1 MEIKTLD
8 QTIRIN
14 LDTEKRTGVLVS
26 GGLDS
31 AILLFL
37 LLKEIKDF
45 NLDVDLTVYNVP
57 NVNDGAMVYSKQVV
71 DYLEKHFE
79 TKINLK
85 NVGSGSASPLQLITS
100 PAKLLLETGEI
111 DVLYSGQN
119 QFPEEAKTWQAYK
132 NAQGLFKRKSPYA
145 PESNQAKFPFIRL
158 HKHHIL
164 EIYRQYDILDFASI
178 THSCTTK
185 VQGKCMECL
194 WCKERT
200 WAFTKLGLED
210 L

>member
-8 QTIRIN
+8 QTIRID

-26 GGLDS
+26 GGMDS

-37 LLKEIKDF
+37 ILKEIKDL
-45 NLDVDLTVYNVP
+45 NISVDLTVYNVP

-71 DYLEKHFE
+71 DYLEKYFD

-85 NVGSGSASPLQLITS
+85 NVGSGAASPLQLITA
-100 PAKLLLETGEI
+100 PAKLLLETGEV

-119 QFPEEAKTWQAYK
+119 QFPEEAKTWKAYK
-132 NAQGLFKRKSPYA
+132 DAQGLFKRRSPDA
-145 PESNQAKFPFIRL
+145 PDSNQAKFPFIRL

-164 EIYRQYDILDFASI
+164 EIYRQSGVLNLASI
-178 THSCTTK
+178 THSCTTR
-185 VQGKCMECL
+185 VQGKCQECL